1 MTTQS
6 HPMPGGG
13 VLRTHPHQWRT
24 WPDWVNVVIAV
35 YLVLAPLWTTG
46 ASAGWF
52 ITLGVLA
59 VVVALWALG
68 TVSSTGSESA
78 QIVLGAVLFLS
89 PWIGS
94 FSSMASAAW
103 TAWITGIALIVFA
116 VVGMMM
122 RKKLS

>member
-6 HPMPGGG
+6 HPMPGGSA
-13 VLRTHPHQWRT
+13 LRTHPHQWRT

-35 YLVLAPLWTTG
+35 YLVLAPMWTTG

-59 VVVALWALG
+59 VIAALWALG
-68 TVSSTGSESA
+68 TVSSTPSESA
-78 QIVLGAVLFLS
+78 QIVLGAVVFLS

-94 FSSMASAAW
+94 FSGMASAAW
-103 TAWITGIALIVFA
+103 TAWITGVALIVFA

-122 RKKLS
+122 RKRLS